1 MPANFILNIQK
12 DQFETITSNK
22 EKNSEKILK
31 LTLPV
36 EITLDEEELKIL
48 MKFLKE
54 NSQLEYVKINLP
66 GSFNFKELLTDEL
79 SNEKVPNLKITIQ
92 EKLDSVT
99 TTSFNEFS

>member
-1 MPANFILNIQK
+1 MPTNFILDLQK
-12 DQFETITSNK
+12 DQFESITKNK
-22 EKNSEKILK
+22 DKNSEKNLK

-36 EITLDEEELKIL
+36 EIALDEEELEIL
-48 MKFLKE
+48 IHFIQE
-54 NSQLEYVKINLP
+54 NTQLEFVKINLP